1 MNELISKSEKLISTR
16 ELAEQLGTSPK
27 VVLENAK
34 KCLPNKK
41 IENGKATYWTES
53 EITILIEQL
62 KCNQVNGKIFPN
74 LLVELK
80 GVERCE
86 RNSSISTMQFAK
98 QLGTTPKVVLEN
110 ARKCLP
116 DKKIENGKPTYWTQ
130 AEITVLLEYMKSHTS
145 NNRSVEFNSTLSNTS
160 TELTPALKL
169 KKALELAQEAYEEEL
184 AILRLK
190 NEEQEKKLKIA
201 ENKNN
206 LLMHSDKTYTI
217 SEIAKELGYKSAI
230 EFNKVLYNDK
240 IIFKRNGT
248 WMPYSDYSKCGYFEI
263 KQTILENEI
272 VVYNLRVTQKG
283 REFLLSKYSNKLF

>member
-34 KCLPNKK
+34 KCLPNKR

-53 EITILIEQL
+53 EVTQIL
-62 KCNQVNGKIFPN
+62 
-74 LLVELK
+74 
-80 GVERCE
+80 ER
-86 RNSSISTMQFAK
+86 
-98 QLGTTPKVVLEN
+98 
-110 ARKCLP
+110 
-116 DKKIENGKPTYWTQ
+116 
-130 AEITVLLEYMKSHTS
+130 MKSS
-145 NNRSVEFNSTLSNTS
+145 NSNQYTFTGAVKAIS

-190 NEEQEKKLKIA
+190 NEEQEKKLKIS

-206 LLMHSDKTYTI
+206 LLMHSEKTYTM
-217 SEIAKELGYKSAI
+217 SEISKELGYKSAI

-248 WMPYSDYSKCGYFEI
+248 WIPYSDYSESGYFEI
-263 KQTILENEI
+263 KQSILENEL

-283 REFLLSKYSNKLF
+283 REFLLSKYSDKLF

>member
-34 KCLPNKK
+34 KCLPNKR

-53 EITILIEQL
+53 EVTQIL
-62 KCNQVNGKIFPN
+62 
-74 LLVELK
+74 
-80 GVERCE
+80 ER
-86 RNSSISTMQFAK
+86 
-98 QLGTTPKVVLEN
+98 
-110 ARKCLP
+110 
-116 DKKIENGKPTYWTQ
+116 
-130 AEITVLLEYMKSHTS
+130 MKSS
-145 NNRSVEFNSTLSNTS
+145 NSNQYTFTGAVKAIS

-190 NEEQEKKLKIA
+190 NEEQEKKLKIS

-206 LLMHSDKTYTI
+206 LLMHSEKTYTI

-248 WMPYSDYSKCGYFEI
+248 WIPYSDYSESGYFEI
-263 KQTILENEI
+263 KQSILENEL

-283 REFLLSKYSNKLF
+283 REFLLSKYSDKLF